1 MNGKKPWDFGALRP
15 AAGRPY
21 LVNGDK
27 PFFWL
32 GDTAWL
38 MLHRLTLEQADLYLR
53 NRAEKGFTVIQATIL
68 HHAPGTNVYGQNP
81 FVDLD
86 ISKPDMESGYW
97 DYLDKV
103 VRIAANY
110 GIYMGLL
117 PHWGVFGRK
126 GDYSLDQA
134 EAYAE
139 FLAKRYADAP
149 NVIWIVGG
157 DTRGSDAFAYWTR
170 MGQTLRRLNPDKLIT
185 FHPFG
190 RTTSIDYF
198 PDGDWL
204 DMHMFQ
210 SGHRR
215 YDQVQ
220 LKAWD
225 DNDRD
230 GYSFGEDN
238 WRYVERVHRL
248 TAGRPNGPMPVLDGE
263 PSYENIPQGLHSGAE
278 PCWRDQDVRRY
289 AWWSVLAGACG
300 FTYGHN
306 AIMQFW
312 ATNDRMGN
320 FACWETWMEA
330 IHHPGSDSVG
340 HLAGLMRSLDFT
352 AGHPSQELLA
362 EPEGERYERI
372 SVFAGPDYLVAYSYT
387 GRPVS
392 LKAGAMEG
400 DLEMYWMNPMTGVM
414 SYAGPV
420 DFTEARTLRT
430 PSRQYMP
437 NSDWALIIRKKEV

>member
-1 MNGKKPWDFGALRP
+1 MNRPKPWDYGPLRP
-15 AAGRPY
+15 AAGKPY
-21 LVNGDK
+21 LSNGDT

-38 MLHRLTLEQADLYLR
+38 LLHLLTREETELYFR
-53 NRAEKGFTVIQATIL
+53 NRAEKGFSVIQATL
-68 HHAPGTNVYGQNP
+68 FHRLPDTNAYGQHAFIDGEVSRP
-81 FVDLD
+81 DLA
-86 ISKPDMESGYW
+86 SGYW
-97 DYLDKV
+97 DYIDDIVKL
-103 VRIAANY
+103 AEHY
-110 GIYMGLL
+110 GLYLGLL
-117 PHWGVFGRK
+117 PHWGSCIKNGLVNA
-126 GDYSLDQA
+126 DQA
-134 EAYAE
+134 EAYAA

-149 NVIWIVGG
+149 NIIWITGG
-157 DTRGSDAFAYWTR
+157 DTRGNEAFEHWTR
-170 MGQTLRRLNPDKLIT
+170 MGRTLRRLNPDKLIT

-198 PDGDWL
+198 PDEPWL

-220 LKAWD
+220 LKSWD

-230 GYSFGEDN
+230 SYSFGEDN

-248 TAGRPNGPMPVLDGE
+248 TAKKPGGPMPVLDGE

-278 PCWRDQDVRRY
+278 PCWRDADVRRY

-312 ATNDRMGN
+312 NTRAKAGSYN
-320 FACWETWMEA
+320 CWETWQEA

-340 HLAGLMRSLDFT
+340 HLARLMRSLDFS
-352 AGHPSQELLA
+352 AGRPAQELLA
-362 EPEGERYERI
+362 SEEGSRYDRI
-372 SVFAGPDYLVAYSYT
+372 SVFRGPDYLVVYDYT
-387 GRPVS
+387 GRPFT
-392 LKAGAMEG
+392 LAAGALDGPAEAW
-400 DLEMYWMNPMTGVM
+400 WMNPLTGIM

-420 DFTEARTLRT
+420 DFTEPVPFVT
-430 PSRQYMP
+430 PSKPYMP
-437 NSDWALIIRKKEV
+437 NRDWALVVKRRA